1 MNVHWNVV
9 VAKVLSV
16 ESHTL
21 NVEWGTSFCLTPLTS
36 PPPTFSWASPH
47 IEEDVLGWWEW
58 VIRQIPLHRTSIHA
72 SSGESP
78 NMNFWTQKCA
88 YIYSEV
94 WELVLTLCLK
104 KQKNKKQK
112 PWSHDSLLEAIVDD
126 DCFLFLWTS
135 PCLPLTDKSFPML
148 WAGIVVDNYHTP
160 GFAPPPLPWIL

>member
-21 NVEWGTSFCLTPLTS
+21 NVEWGNQSLTPLTS
-36 PPPTFSWASPH
+36 PPPTFSWASLH

-58 VIRQIPLHRTSIHA
+58 VIRQILLHRTSIHA

-88 YIYSEV
+88 NIYSEV

-104 KQKNKKQK
+104 KQKPKKQK
-112 PWSHDSLLEAIVDD
+112 TKTLKPWFSFWGN
-126 DCFLFLWTS
+126 CGWWLFLISLDFTLSS
-135 PCLPLTDKSFPML
+135 PSQTNYFLSFEPAL
-148 WAGIVVDNYHTP
+148 R
-160 GFAPPPLPWIL
+160 